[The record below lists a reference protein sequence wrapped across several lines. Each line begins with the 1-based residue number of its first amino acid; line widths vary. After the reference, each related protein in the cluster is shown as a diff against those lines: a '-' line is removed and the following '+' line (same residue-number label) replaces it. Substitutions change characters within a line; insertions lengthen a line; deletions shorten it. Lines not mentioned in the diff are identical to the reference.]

1 MAFFIC
7 DVNINYLFRVG
18 ASAFAKCGAMFP
30 YFMGTTISEFLLD
43 VFILNLPIPKIWS
56 LNMTL
61 KRNVAVSYVFLLAF
75 LGLIS
80 STSRV
85 AITII
90 LVTRGRA
97 IDYEDAYG

>member
-1 MAFFIC
+1 
-7 DVNINYLFRVG
+7 
-18 ASAFAKCGAMFP
+18 
-30 YFMGTTISEFLLD
+30 
-43 VFILNLPIPKIWS
+43 
-56 LNMTL
+56 MTL

-97 IDYEDAYG
+97 IDYEDAYESGYQFLLIILDLFKRENSRGVHNGRHGGSTRASE